1 MPEDNSGGNT
11 VDNMTDNSLAK
22 GRMRRR
28 MRTQSM
34 NLLFLLPA
42 FALFAYV
49 VLIPF
54 LQGIPYSFTNWKSII
69 SPKREFNGLHNYAL
83 MLKNTYFQQAFVH
96 TIWFTV
102 IYDIGANVL
111 GLAFA
116 LLLFRNS
123 KFANACRTMMFL
135 PFTTALTS
143 AAIVWSYVY
152 TDVYSVLFG
161 AASPLGQSNQ
171 VVAGMAVIAIW
182 RDMGYCML
190 IYIAG
195 LKAIPNDYY
204 EAATIDGADSF
215 QKFAWVTLPLLVPSF
230 TSNVTLLLAWG
241 LRCFDYPMAVARNME
256 AAQTSAMFV
265 YDYIFGYSK
274 AGLGQAAAV
283 MLTIVLVLLTRV
295 VTYFFRSMTKKP
307 RTAEEIL
314 ILQHRRAKAA
324 ELAKKAV
331 CIALVLVT
339 LIPFYISVIYSIKYK
354 NEVTISHLAWPKNP
368 RVSSTSTMVS
378 ITAAA

>member
-1 MPEDNSGGNT
+1 MNNSRDNQLVRGHRARI
-11 VDNMTDNSLAK
+11 L
-22 GRMRRR
+22 
-28 MRTQSM
+28 RTHGT

-49 VLIPF
+49 VLVPF
-54 LQGIPYSFTNWKSII
+54 IQGIPYSFTNWKSII
-69 SPKREFNGLHNYAL
+69 SDKREFNGLHNYIL

-96 TIWFTV
+96 TLNFTL

-161 AASPLGQSNQ
+161 VASPLGQSSQ
-171 VVAGMAVIAIW
+171 VVPGMAVIAIW

-195 LKAIPNDYY
+195 LKAIPGDYY
-204 EAATIDGADSF
+204 EAAILDGANTIQRF
-215 QKFAWVTLPLLVPSF
+215 TRVTLPLLIPSF

-256 AAQTSAMFV
+256 AAQTSAMFI

-274 AGLGQAAAV
+274 AGLGQASAV

-295 VTYFFRSMTKKP
+295 VTYFFRKS
-307 RTAEEIL
+307 
-314 ILQHRRAKAA
+314 
-324 ELAKKAV
+324 
-331 CIALVLVT
+331 
-339 LIPFYISVIYSIKYK
+339 
-354 NEVTISHLAWPKNP
+354 EVEA
-368 RVSSTSTMVS
+368 
-378 ITAAA
+378 